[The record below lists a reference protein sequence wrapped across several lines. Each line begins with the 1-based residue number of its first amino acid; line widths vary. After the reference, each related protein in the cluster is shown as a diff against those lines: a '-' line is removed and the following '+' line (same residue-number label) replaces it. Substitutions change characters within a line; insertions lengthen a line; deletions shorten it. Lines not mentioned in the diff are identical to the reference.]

1 MRSNPKRKA
10 ARRDIEQIMVD
21 GKAIDAA
28 VNAAIRDA
36 LLDHKRAG
44 NPIASWK
51 DGKVVWIA
59 AEDIPV

>member
-1 MRSNPKRKA
+1 
-10 ARRDIEQIMVD
+10 MVD

-36 LLDHKRAG
+36 LLEHKRAG

-59 AEDIPV
+59 PEDIPV